1 MKLLGSALLSIAVAA
16 GAAPPVA
23 LGAPAGAT
31 GERVVDRERV
41 VVRVSAGPGSR
52 SYDYVVV
59 DRQDGDPVLLDT
71 LLADRGHLGVGLL
84 DLTPELRRHFG
95 APEEAGVMIS
105 AIEPESPAAAAGL
118 RAGDILTAIDGQPVA
133 AATTATRI
141 VSEGE
146 AGQTLELGILRDRKA
161 RTIAATLTTRPRK
174 QIDLGGLLRMPD
186 HRGAT
191 GRPEL
196 RHHSLPRVELDPES
210 MDRALGLMR
219 QHFESREWREQLE
232 RAGGDRQGL
241 ERRIRELEQRL
252 EELERQL
259 RELPD

>member
-1 MKLLGSALLSIAVAA
+1 MKLLGSALLSIALAA

-95 APEEAGVMIS
+95 AP
-105 AIEPESPAAAAGL
+105 AAAGL